1 MSWSRAPMP
10 RAPLRTLM
18 LLALP
23 MVLARASQSV
33 ITFADAIQVKHLGA
47 GAIAATATGGLNVM
61 GFVIL
66 PMGIVL
72 IVQSFVSQLVGRGD
86 TRSAPRYAWYGLAIA
101 LASGLVALAL
111 IPLVAPALALT
122 GYSPGVRDQMSSYMA
137 IRMLSVAAAVGIE
150 ALGNWY
156 GGLGNTWMQMIAGG
170 ITMASAVLFNWVLI
184 DGHLGAPAMGVDG
197 AALASTIATW
207 LGFAFLAI
215 AFLRRRRG
223 GGKLS
228 KQELGRV
235 IRFGLPNG
243 LNWFLEFAAFQL
255 FVNVVMASLGD
266 TTVAALNAVIAV
278 NSLAFMPAFGL
289 ASAGAILAGQAI
301 GRKATADVWPQ
312 MKVTLACTGAWM
324 GAIGVIELLVPRTV
338 LSLFA
343 EPDSALVA
351 IGAPM
356 LAISALWQVF
366 AAVGITVAET
376 LRAAGDTT
384 WTALV
389 RLAIAWLV
397 FAPSAYLVVRYT
409 TGGATGAMACL
420 VGYLALLAVALALRF
435 RHGAW
440 RSIELIEPEL
450 VPVLDPEAAA
460 Q

>member
-1 MSWSRAPMP
+1 MP
-10 RAPLRTLM
+10 RAPLRTLIA
-18 LLALP
+18 LALP

-33 ITFADAIQVKHLGA
+33 ITFADAIQVRHLGSR
-47 GAIAATATGGLNVM
+47 AIAAVSTGGLNVM

-66 PMGIVL
+66 PMGTVL
-72 IVQSFVSQLVGRGD
+72 IVQSFVSQLAGRRD
-86 TRSAPRYAWYGLAIA
+86 TASAARFAWYGLAIA
-101 LASGLVALAL
+101 AAAGVIAVALLPVIGAAL
-111 IPLVAPALALT
+111 SLT
-122 GYSPGVRDQMSSYMA
+122 GYSPGLRDEMTSYMD
-137 IRMLSVAAAVGIE
+137 IRLLSVAAAVGIE

-170 ITMASAVLFNWVLI
+170 ITMVSAVFFNWVLI

-197 AALASTIATW
+197 AALASTIASW
-207 LGFAFLAI
+207 LGFAFILV
-215 AFLRRRRG
+215 AFLLRERTG
-223 GGKLS
+223 PHGFSGK
-228 KQELGRV
+228 ELRRV

-243 LNWFLEFAAFQL
+243 LNWFLEFAAFQV

-278 NSLAFMPAFGL
+278 NSVAFMPAFGL

-301 GRKATADVWPQ
+301 GRRATADVWPQ
-312 MKVTLACTGAWM
+312 MKVTLACTGVWM
-324 GAIGVIELLVPRTV
+324 GAIGVLELAFPRDV

-343 EPDSALVA
+343 DRDSQLVA

-366 AAVGITVAET
+366 DAVGITVSET

-389 RLAIAWLV
+389 RLSLAWLV

-409 TGGATGAMACL
+409 DGGAPGAMGCL
-420 VGYLALLAVALALRF
+420 VAYLALLALALALRF

-440 RSIELIEPEL
+440 RSIELIDHARPA
-450 VPVLDPEAAA
+450 PW
-460 Q
+460 QG